1 MFPDVGQRIKQCRK
15 EHHMTQQE
23 LADSLH
29 ISVNTL
35 SSYECNRTIPT
46 MSMISDLA
54 DLFDTT
60 MDDIIRYVK

>member
-23 LADSLH
+23 LAEYLH

-35 SSYECNRTIPT
+35 SNYEHNRTIPT
-46 MSMISDLA
+46 LSLISSLA

-60 MDDIIRYVK
+60 MDDIIRYIK